1 MKLPRIYTDE
11 QGETHIG
18 IRDIQQHEARVG
30 PPPNPL
36 GKMTDIE
43 AVSSFFTFAAPA
55 GTEVPSHNA
64 PQPYICIVLSGE
76 GEVTTSDGATLR
88 LRSGDLIFCDDISGK
103 GHMTRTL
110 TDCIMAFINRA
121 SM

>member
-1 MKLPRIYTDE
+1 
-11 QGETHIG
+11 
-18 IRDIQQHEARVG
+18 
-30 PPPNPL
+30 
-36 GKMTDIE
+36 
-43 AVSSFFTFAAPA
+43 
-55 GTEVPSHNA
+55 
-64 PQPYICIVLSGE
+64 
-76 GEVTTSDGATLR
+76 VTTSDGATLR